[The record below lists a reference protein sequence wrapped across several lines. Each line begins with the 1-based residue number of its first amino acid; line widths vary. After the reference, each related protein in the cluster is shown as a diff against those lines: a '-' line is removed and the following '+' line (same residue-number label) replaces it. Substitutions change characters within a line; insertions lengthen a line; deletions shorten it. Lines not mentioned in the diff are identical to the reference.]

1 MAASRCRLGV
11 AAAALVVAVAAVV
24 SLTIDASGA
33 SGPRLSTGTPARF
46 QTMLRARLTRLGLN
60 YRWVACVPSGRA
72 FGGVRVVRCNVDFG
86 EPHIEAYCSVLRN
99 GQLLT
104 SQEDRAIPC
113 AHDNSGMYTPVVT
126 YN

>member
-1 MAASRCRLGV
+1 MVAPRYRLGV

-24 SLTIDASGA
+24 CVTFDASGA
-33 SGPRLSTGTPARF
+33 SGARLSTASPARF
-46 QTMLRARLTRLGLN
+46 QTMLQARLNHLGLN
-60 YRWVACVPSGRA
+60 YHRVTCVPSGRS
-72 FGGVRVVRCNVDFG
+72 FDGVRVVRCNVDFG

-104 SQEDRAIPC
+104 SQEDAAIPC